1 MGSVLLIGLF
11 LLPGL
16 WMSWRILGASWRLR
30 WGWLVLLWT
39 APLMAW
45 LAGDWAHAAWSPV
58 PMDWRG
64 RETYLVGQAL
74 WGWLAAMAGQG
85 AVYGI
90 FRWRRPV

>member
-1 MGSVLLIGLF
+1 
-11 LLPGL
+11 
-16 WMSWRILGASWRLR
+16 
-30 WGWLVLLWT
+30 
-39 APLMAW
+39 
-45 LAGDWAHAAWSPV
+45 
-58 PMDWRG
+58 MDWRG